1 MGSES
6 VMRPLGSVEAEVE
19 RRIHALATRTEE
31 RIARAVAVQL
41 STLDGSPSAEEAFTE
56 NVSVRGARVVTKQH
70 WKPDERVLLK
80 SLESD
85 FQSQARVMYCQ
96 HLTKSVFAVG
106 LDLVSPAG
114 EWGKPC

>member
-6 VMRPLGSVEAEVE
+6 VMRPLGSRGGEVE
-19 RRIHALATRTEE
+19 RRIHASAPRTER
-31 RIARAVAVQL
+31 RIARVVAVQL
-41 STLDGSPSAEEAFTE
+41 STIDGSPWAEKAFTE
-56 NVSVRGARVVTKQH
+56 NVSAGGARVVTKQH
-70 WKPDERVLLK
+70 WKPEERVLLK

-96 HLTKSVFAVG
+96 HLPRNVFAVG
-106 LDLVSPAG
+106 LDLLSPTG

>member
-6 VMRPLGSVEAEVE
+6 VMRPLGSVEGEVE
-19 RRIHALATRTEE
+19 RRIHALASRTEE

-70 WKPDERVLLK
+70 WKPEERVLLK
-80 SLESD
+80 SLE
-85 FQSQARVMYCQ
+85 SQARVMYCQ

>member
-19 RRIHALATRTEE
+19 RRIHALASRTEE

-41 STLDGSPSAEEAFTE
+41 STIDGSTPAEKAFTQ
-56 NVSVRGARVVTKQH
+56 NVSAGGARVVTKQR
-70 WKPDERVLLK
+70 WKPEERLLLE

-85 FQSQARVMYCQ
+85 FQSQARVTYCQ
-96 HLTKSVFAVG
+96 HLPRNVYAIG
-106 LDLVSPAG
+106 LDLVSPTG
-114 EWGKPC
+114 EWGKPG